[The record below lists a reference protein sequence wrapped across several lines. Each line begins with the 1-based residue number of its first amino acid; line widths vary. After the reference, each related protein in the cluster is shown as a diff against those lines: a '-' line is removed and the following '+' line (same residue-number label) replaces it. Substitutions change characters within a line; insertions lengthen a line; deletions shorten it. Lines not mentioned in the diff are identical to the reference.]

1 MNLLEINLPAGRHW
15 TRVGDVYEVTR
26 KPRGLDTS
34 AHETIPFVPMEAIP
48 QGGEFKPRYAEKP
61 LKAITSGTYF
71 ERGDI
76 LIAKITPSFENG
88 KQAFVEDLPTSFGYA
103 TTEIIPLRPKVP
115 GQDKRLLFYYLLHPD
130 IRSFVAERM
139 EGTTGRQRIPEAV
152 LLDLPFPQMPGRD
165 QRAIADVLDR
175 VRAGI
180 NIEQRAE
187 QIAQELK
194 RAAMRELF
202 TRGLRGEAQ
211 KETEI
216 GLMPESWEVVR
227 LCDVCQL
234 STGTTPSTKRKDYY
248 EGDVPFIKTADILNN
263 RLSTANTFVSHQAV
277 QDYSLKIFPPGTVL
291 MAMYGQGKT
300 RGQVSLLELAA
311 ATTQNAAALQPIKEM
326 DSTFLWQYLM
336 SNYERLR
343 GMGSLGHISHL
354 NLGYLRELLIE
365 KPSLSEQREIVAIL
379 NAIDRKIALHQKKR
393 AALEELFRALLH
405 KLMTGEIRVA
415 NLDLSALEAQ
425 SA

>member
-1 MNLLEINLPAGRHW
+1 
-15 TRVGDVYEVTR
+15 
-26 KPRGLDTS
+26 
-34 AHETIPFVPMEAIP
+34 
-48 QGGEFKPRYAEKP
+48 
-61 LKAITSGTYF
+61 
-71 ERGDI
+71 
-76 LIAKITPSFENG
+76 
-88 KQAFVEDLPTSFGYA
+88 
-103 TTEIIPLRPKVP
+103 
-115 GQDKRLLFYYLLHPD
+115 
-130 IRSFVAERM
+130 
-139 EGTTGRQRIPEAV
+139 
-152 LLDLPFPQMPGRD
+152 
-165 QRAIADVLDR
+165 
-175 VRAGI
+175 
-180 NIEQRAE
+180 
-187 QIAQELK
+187 
-194 RAAMRELF
+194 
-202 TRGLRGEAQ
+202 
-211 KETEI
+211 
-216 GLMPESWEVVR
+216 
-227 LCDVCQL
+227 
-234 STGTTPSTKRKDYY
+234 
-248 EGDVPFIKTADILNN
+248 
-263 RLSTANTFVSHQAV
+263 
-277 QDYSLKIFPPGTVL
+277 
-291 MAMYGQGKT
+291 MYGQGKT